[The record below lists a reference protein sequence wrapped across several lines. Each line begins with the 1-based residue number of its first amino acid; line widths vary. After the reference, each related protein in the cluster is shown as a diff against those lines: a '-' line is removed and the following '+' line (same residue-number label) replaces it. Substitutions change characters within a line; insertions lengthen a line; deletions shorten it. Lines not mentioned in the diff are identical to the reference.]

1 MASAIV
7 DGALEL
13 YLGLDAEVPT
23 EVPHRPA
30 FSGISFFLLFTPTG
44 ALS

>member
-1 MASAIV
+1 MLWFLSTKYSQLFIQKRPGQRITPA
-7 DGALEL
+7 
-13 YLGLDAEVPT
+13 
-23 EVPHRPA
+23 PA